1 MKTNSWKQYADAD
14 ELRRVTVRLIRDDE
28 KAAWDRLII
37 ECHYLHNACL
47 VGRQLRYVAE
57 LDGAWIALIGW
68 STPAYH
74 LKGREQWIGWSVEQ
88 RLKRR
93 KFVAQN
99 SRYLLLVERGQHPNL
114 ASRVLSLCIRRLGQD
129 WQAAFGY
136 PVLAVESFVDPQFF
150 SGHCYRAAGWAA
162 AGATQGCRRHHRDF
176 YHDDGTPKELW
187 LRALHSKAR
196 RWLKAENMPERY
208 ARHEDEAQ
216 YCSYKAGDFSS
227 LWEHYVKVSDPRR
240 ANGRLY
246 HLASVLAICTLAVLC
261 GCRGTRAIADFAEHL
276 NQPQRRLLRCYRN
289 RKTQR
294 YDAPSE
300 PTIRRI
306 LKAVSAEEFDRE
318 VMAWQAEHDPQALR
332 RLAVDGKTVKQARAA
347 NGRALHLVAAIS
359 PDSGRLCAQ
368 RPVDEKS
375 NEITALRPMLAPLA
389 LDGVVVTADAMHAQ
403 QKAAHCVVHEK
414 GGDYLFTLKGNQ
426 PAVQEKAAA
435 LLSSA
440 FPPSGSAAGA
450 DSRESARASG
460 NAQALGA
467 GRGS

>member
-1 MKTNSWKQYADAD
+1 LVLLSGMKTNSWKQYADAD
-14 ELRRVTVRLIRDDE
+14 VLGRVTVRLIRDDE
-28 KAAWDRLII
+28 KTAWDQLIT
-37 ECHYLHNACL
+37 ERHYLHNAWL

-57 LDGAWIALIGW
+57 LDGNWIALIGW

-74 LKGREQWIGWSVEQ
+74 LKGREQWIDWSIEQ
-88 RLKRR
+88 LLKRR
-93 KFVAQN
+93 KFVVQN
-99 SRYLLLVERGQHPNL
+99 SRYLLLVERGQYPNL
-114 ASRVLSLCIRRLGQD
+114 ASRVLSLCTRQLSRE
-129 WQAAFGY
+129 WETAFGY
-136 PVLAVESFVDPQFF
+136 PVLVAESFVDPQFF
-150 SGHCYRAAGWAA
+150 SGHCYRAAGWEA

-176 YHDDGTPKELW
+176 YQEDGTPKELW
-187 LRALHSKAR
+187 LRALHPKAR
-196 RWLKAENMPERY
+196 KWLKAEEMPERF

-216 YCSYKAGDFSS
+216 HCPYKAKDFRS
-227 LWEHYVKVSDPRR
+227 LWEHYIKVNDPRR

-246 HLASVLAICTLAVLC
+246 VLAGVLSICTLAVLC

-276 NQPQRRLLRCYRN
+276 GQPQRRLLRCYWN
-289 RKTQR
+289 RKTKK

-306 LKAVSAEEFDRE
+306 LKEVSADEFDKE
-318 VMAWQAEHDPQALR
+318 VMAWQAEHDPQPLR

-347 NGRALHLVAAIS
+347 DGRALHLVAAVS

-375 NEITALRPMLAPLA
+375 NEITALRPMLEPLV
-389 LDGVVVTADAMHAQ
+389 LDGVVVTADAMQAQ
-403 QKAAHCVVHEK
+403 QKAGHFITHEK

-426 PAVQEKAAA
+426 PTVQEKASV

-450 DSRESARASG
+450 D
-460 NAQALGA
+460 
-467 GRGS
+467 RG